1 MLLIWLNYW
10 KLILESKYISTL
22 AGERQEEERDEHSYP
37 IFSVLLLLAIKL
49 LQDIRLHNN
58 TKQLLIR

>member
-1 MLLIWLNYW
+1 M
-10 KLILESKYISTL
+10 LESKYISTL
-22 AGERQEEERDEHSYP
+22 AGERQEEERDKHSYP